1 MKHYLLLV
9 VFFCTL
15 GTFAQS
21 LGSIEGKLIDKEFNN
36 EPLAFA
42 NVEIKGTNT
51 VAYSNIDGIYVIND
65 LKPGKYELV
74 YSFVG
79 YKTNAMIVE
88 VIPGETTNLNV
99 SMYANTPTSKKV
111 VFTKT
116 AELESHTTLN

>member
-1 MKHYLLLV
+1 MKYYLLLI

-51 VAYSNIDGIYVIND
+51 VAYSDIDGIYVIND

-88 VIPGETTNLNV
+88 VIPGEITNLNV
-99 SMYANTPTSKKV
+99 SMYPNTPPSNKV

-116 AELESHTTLN
+116 AELESHTALN

>member
-1 MKHYLLLV
+1 MKHYLLLF

-21 LGSIEGKLIDKEFNN
+21 LGSIEGKLVDKEFNN

-42 NVEIKGTNT
+42 NVEIKGTGT
-51 VAYSNIDGIYVIND
+51 IAYSDMDGLYTIDN

-88 VIPGETTNLNV
+88 VIPGETTNIDV
-99 SMYANTPTSKKV
+99 TMYANTRSSNKV

-116 AELESHTTLN
+116 AELETNTELN